1 VSYFLTVVLSMDM
14 LNVVMLSVSLSN
26 CCSECNNVETGVL
39 SVIMLSIVMLS
50 VTYSYYYSES
60 NNCKLE
66 YRV

>member
-1 VSYFLTVVLSMDM
+1 M

-26 CCSECNNVETGVL
+26 CYSECNYVETGVL

-66 YRV
+66 DRV